1 MDLSI
6 GIHVIGMFF
15 KVTQSDVP
23 LVICDVCKA
32 VLPSNSILR
41 VRMFE
46 LFDVKL
52 GLTLQGDQSVWYE
65 VGNSLFDY

>member
-15 KVTQSDVP
+15 KVIQADVP

-32 VLPSNSILR
+32 ILPSNSILR

-46 LFDVKL
+46 LFDLKL
-52 GLTLQGDQSVWYE
+52 GLTLQGVI
-65 VGNSLFDY
+65 SLYGMR